1 MIRRDFC
8 PRDAVSGRAALP
20 CRTKGL
26 FSESFVLSE
35 ISVSVVYINFPT
47 AAVIKDN
54 ASRGRSMGVLARR
67 SVDPGNPPNADCF
80 NSQSNKCIKINFGSL
95 EKTCSDLSWWFFRM
109 IDMVFSDV
117 GI

>member
-8 PRDAVSGRAALP
+8 LRGAVSGRAALLR
-20 CRTKGL
+20 RTKGL

-67 SVDPGNPPNADCF
+67 SVDPGDSLNADCF
-80 NSQSNKCIKINFGSL
+80 NSQSNKCIKINFGSF
-95 EKTCSDLSWWFFRM
+95 EKGCRFFELG
-109 IDMVFSDV
+109 FF
-117 GI
+117 G